1 MLTIQNPILKGFYP
15 DPSICRVGEDYY
27 LVNSSFSYFPGV
39 PLFHSRDLGHWE
51 QVGNILDRPE
61 QLPLEGGEISR
72 GIFAPVI
79 RWHKGTF
86 YMITTNVDQGGT
98 FVVTSKTPE
107 GPWSDPFY
115 LGEEAKGID
124 PSLFFDEDGTC
135 YYVGTRPNSN
145 GVHYNGDWEIWLQE
159 LDLEK
164 MCLTGESR
172 TIWKGA
178 MQNAIWPEGPH
189 LYKIGEYYYLLHAEG
204 GTAEDHC
211 ICVARTRSLEE
222 PFEGCPRNPVF
233 THRHLGLEYS
243 VTCAGHGDLVD
254 DGHGNW
260 YIVMLACRRCKDC
273 SSMGR
278 ETFLAK
284 VQWENGWPVIN
295 PGIGKLEEVL
305 ELPMEPVHFPR
316 EASENVFFE
325 FYKDQLPKELVSI
338 YGRDSERYSLSERP
352 GFLRLHAGKH
362 HAGETEKSTYLG
374 VRQMSYTFT
383 TSLGMEF
390 IPKDSHSGAGFLLF
404 QNHRN
409 FLRAEI
415 RSENQNSKISVIETI
430 DGQEQIRKTIS
441 IEEGLV
447 EILFQAEEQLGRVS
461 IVQNGE
467 TRIVAENIDLRPYST
482 EYAGGFVGC
491 TMGMYASAYGRENKD
506 YADVAWFAVRK

>member
-98 FVVTSKTPE
+98 FVVTSKAPE

-233 THRHLGLEYS
+233 THRHLGLEYP

-273 SSMGR
+273 SSMEER
-278 ETFLAK
+278 LFWQK
-284 VQWENGWPVIN
+284 FS
-295 PGIGKLEEVL
+295 GK
-305 ELPMEPVHFPR
+305 M
-316 EASENVFFE
+316 
-325 FYKDQLPKELVSI
+325 
-338 YGRDSERYSLSERP
+338 
-352 GFLRLHAGKH
+352 
-362 HAGETEKSTYLG
+362 
-374 VRQMSYTFT
+374 
-383 TSLGMEF
+383 
-390 IPKDSHSGAGFLLF
+390 
-404 QNHRN
+404 
-409 FLRAEI
+409 
-415 RSENQNSKISVIETI
+415 
-430 DGQEQIRKTIS
+430 DGQ
-441 IEEGLV
+441 
-447 EILFQAEEQLGRVS
+447 
-461 IVQNGE
+461 
-467 TRIVAENIDLRPYST
+467 
-482 EYAGGFVGC
+482 
-491 TMGMYASAYGRENKD
+491 
-506 YADVAWFAVRK
+506 